1 MSKSVFIS
9 ANNGEIEVAI
19 GPGNTVGSAGT
30 PEALSKLLDD
40 HNISGDC
47 HFSSSMDFADE
58 YGFAHYDGAKVLWE
72 QMNEFRMSFGSEEAE
87 DYRAKVRG

>member
-1 MSKSVFIS
+1 MVNSLHGQGIKEPGIRVIIDGY
-9 ANNGEIEVAI
+9 AND
-19 GPGNTVGSAGT
+19 GT

-72 QMNEFRMSFGSEEAE
+72 QMNEFRMSFGSEEGD